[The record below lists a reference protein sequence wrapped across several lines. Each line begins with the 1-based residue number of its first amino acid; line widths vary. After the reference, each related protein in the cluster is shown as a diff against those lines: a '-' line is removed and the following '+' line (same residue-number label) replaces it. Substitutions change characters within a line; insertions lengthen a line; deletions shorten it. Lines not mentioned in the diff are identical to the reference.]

1 MRGKISKRLFVF
13 ISTSCFLFGASGV
26 EAADVSGSQSGIW
39 DADFSPYIVTG
50 NVTVPDGLTL
60 TIEAGVEVK
69 FNSDRMMIIN
79 GTLVAEGTETEH
91 ITFTSSQGTPAPGD
105 WRYLSFEGA
114 DSGCTL
120 DNCDLSY
127 GGAYAWTC
135 IIGIGSGG
143 SNVQISNST
152 ISHSSAY
159 GIFCY
164 FSGSPTIT
172 NCTIHD
178 NASYGIYCSG
188 SSDTP
193 AISNCTIRD
202 NGSYA
207 IRMYANGIE
216 GITGPSTISD
226 NSPNAILVP
235 GGNIDGLGDDS
246 AAWYD
251 HGGYYRFSDDVQVDD
266 GKTLTLNPGI
276 TIKLDTVT
284 SMEVLG
290 AIVADGTTDRH
301 ITFTSS
307 KGSPAPGDWMALVLQ
322 NTDGPCSLDYCDFS
336 YGGYHIIWESMLN
349 ISGTGSDVTISNS
362 TLSHSASYGIKCATA
377 GTFRPTIT
385 HCTIQN
391 SASYGIYC
399 ESTGFPAIS
408 DCTISDNG
416 SYPIQMYADGIEG
429 ITGSMTFSG
438 NSPDAV
444 RIPGGT
450 VNGLGDDSATW
461 YDHDIYY
468 RFTDDVTVAGGKT
481 LTLSPG
487 VTIKFNTGR
496 RMNIG
501 GTLVAEGTAGQHI
514 TITSSQGTP
523 APGDWY
529 YLAFT
534 GSSECSMNYCDVSY
548 GGYGYGTEGMIQL
561 SSSGPNFTISN
572 STVSHSWNYGI
583 NLGGGA
589 ASPTITNCCIF
600 DNADHGVRLSIP
612 PGAVLTNNTIAY
624 NGGDGVRNYGS
635 TSQVTNNIITDNAGY
650 GINGPL
656 SSPTIS
662 YNDVWNNASGDYGGV
677 CSAGTGDISADPN
690 YVDAS
695 GDDYHL
701 ELYSPCMNAGDN
713 GAPSLPGTDFD
724 GESRI
729 IHGSVDMG
737 MDEFD
742 PNIVNANIQA
752 SSGNEVLPT
761 FVFGPPDIYTDI
773 FHLENKSSSQVDLPI
788 WTVLASLDPSAVTAE
803 NPDGGGDRPPT
814 TAWEYS
820 LSNNDGFDPSDADSV
835 LDPGEIISGIWEFDN
850 PEGAAFSF
858 WADVLSPSAPYKGR
872 EAVRSRINGFH
883 YGPVRGSG
891 APTITGREGGLFFVD
906 DETAEIYAGSSEPGL
921 IIANRFRIDRPVA
934 IREVHFETSG
944 VAEGSHATVV
954 IYDDPTGAAPAPDRS
969 IEVYRAEIILRDGDF
984 QVVDVGAVAVNAGGS
999 PSAAFFA
1006 GIEDAVEESYSLG
1019 IDLSSPSTGSTY
1031 ISLDSGESFE
1041 PISVYP
1047 IIDGNAMIRA
1057 IGEDPDQDFDGVP
1070 DEFDNCREV
1079 YNPVQEDTDGDGIGD
1094 ACEAWGCGAVPA
1106 HRAGGRLLI
1115 LTSYLFLLSLP
1126 LLLVSMLQKKGETRF
1141 VAPGQKSSC
1150 TS

>member
-1 MRGKISKRLFVF
+1 MRRNISIHSLVSIFF
-13 ISTSCFLFGASGV
+13 FGFLFGASGV
-26 EAADVSGSQSGIW
+26 EAADVSGPQSGIW

-69 FNSDRMMIIN
+69 FNSDRMMTVN
-79 GTLVAEGTETEH
+79 GTLVAEGTETER

-105 WRYLSFEGA
+105 WRYLSFDGA

-127 GGAYAWTC
+127 GGTYAWTC
-135 IIGIGSGG
+135 IIGIGAGG
-143 SNVQISNST
+143 SNVEISNST

-159 GIFCY
+159 GIFSY
-164 FSGSPTIT
+164 NSGSPTIT

-178 NASYGIYCSG
+178 NASYGIYCY
-188 SSDTP
+188 SSWDTP
-193 AISNCTIRD
+193 AISDCTIRD

-226 NSPNAILVP
+226 NSPNAIQVP
-235 GGNIDGLGDDS
+235 GGNIDGQGDDS

-251 HGGYYRFSDDVQVDD
+251 HGGYYRFSDDVQVND

-276 TIKLDTVT
+276 TIKFETDCV
-284 SMEVLG
+284 MEVFG

-307 KGSPAPGDWMALVLQ
+307 KGSPAPGDWMALVLE
-322 NTDGPCSLDYCDFS
+322 NTDGPCILDYCDFS
-336 YGGYHIIWESMLN
+336 YGGYHVIWESMLN
-349 ISGTGSDVTISNS
+349 ISGTGTDITISNS
-362 TLSHSASYGIKCATA
+362 TLSHSGSYGIKCATP

-391 SASYGIYC
+391 SFSYGIYC
-399 ESTGFPAIS
+399 QSTGFPAIS

-461 YDHDIYY
+461 YDHGIYY
-468 RFTDDVTVAGGKT
+468 RFTDDVTVAAGKT

-487 VTIKFNTGR
+487 VIIKFNTGR

-514 TITSSQGTP
+514 TFTSSQGTP

-561 SSSGPNFTISN
+561 ASSGPNFTISN

-583 NLGGGA
+583 NLGGT
-589 ASPTITNCCIF
+589 ASPTITNCSIF
-600 DNADHGVRLSIP
+600 DNADHGVQIQASS
-612 PGAVLTNNTIAY
+612 AAATLTNNTIAY
-624 NGGDGVRNYGS
+624 NGGDGVRNYG
-635 TSQVTNNIITDNAGY
+635 TTGQVTNNIITDNAGY
-650 GINGPL
+650 GINGDC
-656 SSPTIS
+656 PTFS

-690 YVDAS
+690 YVDAA
-695 GDDYHL
+695 GGDYHL

-724 GESRI
+724 GDSRI

-773 FHLENKSSSQVDLPI
+773 FHLENESSSQVDLPI
-788 WTVLASLDPSAVTAE
+788 WTVLASLDPSTVTTE
-803 NPDGGGDRPPT
+803 NPDDGGDRPPT

-820 LSNNDGFDPSDADSV
+820 LTHNDGFDPSDGDSV
-835 LDPGEIISGIWEFDN
+835 LDPDEVISRIWEFDN
-850 PEGAAFSF
+850 PGGAAFSF
-858 WADVLSPSAPYKGR
+858 WADVLSPSASYKGR
-872 EAVRSRINGFH
+872 EAAWSRINGFQ

-906 DETAEIYAGSSEPGL
+906 DETAEIHTGSSQAGL
-921 IIANRFRIDRPVA
+921 IIANCFRIDRPFA

-944 VAEGSHATVV
+944 VAGGSPAAVV
-954 IYDDPTGAAPAPDRS
+954 IYDDPTGTAPAPARS
-969 IEVYRAEIILRDGDF
+969 MEVYRAEIVLGDGDF
-984 QVVDVGAVAVNAGGS
+984 QVVDVGAVVVNAGGS
-999 PSAAFFA
+999 PRAAFFV
-1006 GIEDAVEESYSLG
+1006 GMEDTVEESCSLG
-1019 IDLSSPSTGSTY
+1019 IDLSSPSTGSSY

-1047 IIDGNAMIRA
+1047 IIDGNAMIRVV
-1057 IGEDPDQDFDGVP
+1057 GEDSDRDGDGVP
-1070 DEFDNCREV
+1070 DGVDNCREI
-1079 YNPVQEDTDGDGIGD
+1079 YNPGQEDTDGDGIGD
-1094 ACEAWGCGAVPA
+1094 ACEAWVCGAVPA
-1106 HRAGGRLLI
+1106 GREGGHTLNI
-1115 LTSYLFLLSLP
+1115 TSYLFLLFLP
-1126 LLLVSMLQKKGETRF
+1126 ILFASMLQKKCGWLLY
-1141 VAPGQKSSC
+1141 
-1150 TS
+1150 